1 MLRGKD
7 RRKGSL
13 HNDVIKRTR
22 WRLTAQY
29 SALLLLFLGLFAAA
43 AYSLF
48 QQSARSE
55 RENKLNALLDDEL
68 RFVQENYGNM
78 RANQFNDKKD
88 NSFEIGADQAFYYW
102 VDQQGS
108 LVLGNESQS
117 GIRSQALRALEGWG
131 ARDDK
136 PRKVKLE
143 TQSRLFFRDHD
154 GQQEERTSFL
164 VASRELTAA
173 GRNIGTL
180 YVGVDISAQEEMLR
194 TAALVLGGL
203 TLLFA
208 VACVFVS
215 HLMSKRAMIPI
226 AQSLA
231 RQREFVADA
240 SHELRT
246 PLSVLMSS
254 IETLGMRRQAAPNEN
269 EDEDRF
275 ETRTL
280 GYMKDEVKGM
290 TRLVG
295 DLLYLARSDS
305 GAEQLQLT
313 QFDLRASAERT
324 LHGLAPLFE
333 AKQILHDLDAPD
345 KLLVYGDEQRLLQLL
360 VILVDNAVKYSPSG
374 TLVRV
379 KLAEEKQRGH
389 RVLAIAVIDQGI
401 GIPAEEQEKI
411 FERFYREDKTRSRH
425 LGGHGLG
432 LAIAKRIAAACGGT
446 IQVASRLGQGSAFIV
461 RIPISA

>member
-1 MLRGKD
+1 MRRGTD
-7 RRKGSL
+7 RRQGSQ
-13 HNDVIKRTR
+13 HNDVIKRTH

-55 RENKLNALLDDEL
+55 QESKLNALLDDEL

-88 NSFEIGADQAFYYW
+88 NSFEIGADQSFYYW

-131 ARDDK
+131 RGDDK
-136 PRKVKLE
+136 PRKVELE

-154 GQQEERTSFL
+154 GTEGERTSFL
-164 VASRELTAA
+164 VARRELTAA

-226 AQSLA
+226 EQSLA

-254 IETLGMRRQAAPNEN
+254 IETLGIRKQSAPNGEG
-269 EDEDRF
+269 DRF
-275 ETRTL
+275 EMQTL

-290 TRLVG
+290 TRLVS

-305 GAEQLQLT
+305 GAEQLQLAP
-313 QFDLRASAERT
+313 FDLRASAERT
-324 LHGLAPLFE
+324 LNNLAPLFE
-333 AKQILHDLDAPD
+333 AKQIQLDLEAPD

-360 VILVDNAVKYSPSG
+360 VILIDNAVKYSPSG

-389 RVLAIAVIDQGI
+389 RAFVIAVTDQGI
-401 GIPAEEQEKI
+401 GIAAEEQERI
-411 FERFYREDKTRSRH
+411 FERFYREDKARSRH

-432 LAIAKRIAAACGGT
+432 LAIAKRIVVSCGGM
-446 IQVASRLGQGSAFIV
+446 IQVASKPGQGSTFIV
-461 RIPISA
+461 RIPITA

>member
-1 MLRGKD
+1 MFRGKD
-7 RRKGSL
+7 SRKGNP
-13 HNDVIKRTR
+13 HNDIIRRTH
-22 WRLTAQY
+22 WRLTVQY

-55 RENKLNALLDDEL
+55 QESKLNALLDDEL
-68 RFVQENYGNM
+68 RFIQENYGNM
-78 RANQFNDKKD
+78 RANRVSDKKD
-88 NSFEIGADQAFYYW
+88 NSFQIGADQAFYYW

-108 LVLGNESQS
+108 LVLGNESDS
-117 GIRSQALRALEGWG
+117 AIRSQALRALEGWVSRG
-131 ARDDK
+131 DK
-136 PRKVKLE
+136 TRKVEFE
-143 TQSRLFFRDHD
+143 TQSRLFFQSHNDMEAE
-154 GQQEERTSFL
+154 QTPFL
-164 VASRELTAA
+164 VASRKLTAA
-173 GRNIGTL
+173 GRDIGTL
-180 YVGVDISAQEEMLR
+180 YVGVDISSQEEMLR

-203 TLLFA
+203 TILFA

-215 HLMSKRAMIPI
+215 YLMSRRAMIPI

-254 IETLGMRRQAAPNEN
+254 IESLGMRKQAPSDGN
-269 EDEDRF
+269 DDRF
-275 ETRTL
+275 EQRTL

-305 GAEQLQLT
+305 GAEQLQLAR
-313 QFDLRASAERT
+313 FDIRASAERT
-324 LHGLAPLFE
+324 LNSLAHLFE
-333 AKQILHDLDAPD
+333 AKQIVLDLQAPD
-345 KLLVYGDEQRLLQLL
+345 KLLMYGDEQRLLQLL

-379 KLAEEKQRGH
+379 KLAEEKQRSH
-389 RVLAIAVIDQGI
+389 RILTIAVVDQGI
-401 GIPAEEQEKI
+401 GISAEEQERI
-411 FERFYREDKTRSRH
+411 FERFYREDKARSRQF
-425 LGGHGLG
+425 GGHGLG
-432 LAIAKRIAAACGGT
+432 LAIAKRIVVSCGGI
-446 IQVASRLGQGSAFIV
+446 IQVASKSGQGSAFIV
-461 RIPISA
+461 KIPFSE

>member
-1 MLRGKD
+1 M
-7 RRKGSL
+7 
-13 HNDVIKRTR
+13 
-22 WRLTAQY
+22 TAQY

-55 RENKLNALLDDEL
+55 QESKLNTLLDDEL

-88 NSFEIGADQAFYYW
+88 NSFEIGADQSFYYW
-102 VDQQGS
+102 VDQQGN

-131 ARDDK
+131 ARSDE
-136 PRKVKLE
+136 PRKVELE

-154 GQQEERTSFL
+154 GKEGERTSFL

-203 TLLFA
+203 MLLFA

-215 HLMSKRAMIPI
+215 HFMSRRAMIPI

-254 IETLGMRRQAAPNEN
+254 IETLGIRKQSAPKGE
-269 EDEDRF
+269 EDRF
-275 ETRTL
+275 ETQTL

-305 GAEQLQLT
+305 GAEQLQLA
-313 QFDLRASAERT
+313 QFDLRASAART
-324 LHGLAPLFE
+324 LNSLAPLFE
-333 AKQILHDLDAPD
+333 AKQILLDLEAPD

-360 VILVDNAVKYSPSG
+360 VILVDNAVKYSPSD

-379 KLAEEKQRGH
+379 KLAEEKQRGY
-389 RVLAIAVIDQGI
+389 RMLVIAVADQGI
-401 GIPAEEQEKI
+401 GIPAEEQGRI
-411 FERFYREDKTRSRH
+411 FERFYREDKARSRQF
-425 LGGHGLG
+425 GGHGLG
-432 LAIAKRIAAACGGT
+432 LAIAKRIVVSCGGI
-446 IQVASRLGQGSAFIV
+446 IQLVSKPGHGSTFIV
-461 RIPISA
+461 RLPISS